1 MDFWKR
7 YTNEDNRHVDTAWER
22 EGGKNLES
30 RTDIYTLRG
39 VKQIASGKLLYTRGL
54 NLVLCDDLEGWDGR
68 RREAREEGV
77 YVHIQWVHFIVQQKP
92 TQHSK
97 PITLH

>member
-1 MDFWKR
+1 MDFWNR
-7 YTNEDNRHVDTAWER
+7 DANVDNRHVDTAWER

-30 RTDIYTLRG
+30 DIYTLPG

-54 NLVLCDDLEGWDGR
+54 DLVLCDDLEGWDGG
-68 RREAREEGV
+68 RREARGKRWV